1 MNVVMTAPASKSS
14 LERVIQNL
22 GYRSTDDFLHIQL
35 RNVLEQKIAY
45 YQSRIDFF
53 QQKYGMDFATF
64 RRLVVDKS
72 DSSLTRFGAIEK
84 ETDDNEWDDAIDFLD
99 DYTTYLRQIRP

>member
-1 MNVVMTAPASKSS
+1 MIAPVSQSP

-53 QQKYGMDFATF
+53 QQKYAMSFDEF
-64 RRLVVDKS
+64 RQRVVDKS
-72 DSSLTRFGAIEK
+72 DSTLSRFGVIEK
-84 ETDDNEWDDAIDFLD
+84 ENDDNDWDDAIDFLT
-99 DYTTYLRQIRP
+99 DYTAYLHQIRP

>member
-1 MNVVMTAPASKSS
+1 MIAPVSKSP

-45 YQSRIDFF
+45 YQSRVDFF
-53 QQKYGMDFATF
+53 EQKYGMNFSEF
-64 RRLVVDKS
+64 RHRVVNKS
-72 DSSLTRFGAIEK
+72 DTALARFGVIEK
-84 ETDDNEWDDAIDFLD
+84 ENDDNDWDDALDFSA
-99 DYTTYLRQIRP
+99 DYTNCLHQLRP

>member
-1 MNVVMTAPASKSS
+1 MIAPVSNSP

-35 RNVLEQKIAY
+35 RNVLEQKVAY

-53 QQKYGMDFATF
+53 EHKYGMSFDEF
-64 RRLVVDKS
+64 RQRVVDKS
-72 DSSLTRFGAIEK
+72 DSALARFSVIEK
-84 ETDDNEWDDAIDFLD
+84 ENDDNDWDDAIDFLN
-99 DYTTYLRQIRP
+99 DYTAYLHQIRP

>member
-1 MNVVMTAPASKSS
+1 MTAPASTSS

-53 QQKYGMDFATF
+53 QHKYGMTF
-64 RRLVVDKS
+64 DEFRQRVIDKS
-72 DSSLTRFGAIEK
+72 DMVLARFGSIEK
-84 ETDDNEWDDAIDFLD
+84 ETDDNEWDDAIDFVE
-99 DYTTYLRQIRP
+99 DYTTYLHQIRP

>member
-1 MNVVMTAPASKSS
+1 MVAPVSS
-14 LERVIQNL
+14 SPLERVIQNL

-53 QQKYGMDFATF
+53 QKKYGMNFDEF
-64 RRLVVDKS
+64 RQRVVDQS
-72 DSSLTRFGAIEK
+72 DNALAHFGIIEK
-84 ETDDNEWDDAIDFLD
+84 ENDDNDWDDAIDFLT
-99 DYTTYLRQIRP
+99 DYRNYLHQIRP

>member
-1 MNVVMTAPASKSS
+1 MIAPVSKSP

-53 QQKYGMDFATF
+53 QKKYGMDFDEFRQRVVNSSDTTLATF
-64 RRLVVDKS
+64 
-72 DSSLTRFGAIEK
+72 GIIEK
-84 ETDDNEWDDAIDFLD
+84 ENDDNDWDDAIDFLT
-99 DYTTYLRQIRP
+99 DYTAYLHQIRP

>member
-1 MNVVMTAPASKSS
+1 MVAPVSQSP

-53 QQKYGMDFATF
+53 QKKYEMNFDEF
-64 RRLVVDKS
+64 RQRVVDKS
-72 DSSLTRFGAIEK
+72 DSTLSRFGIIEK
-84 ETDDNEWDDAIDFLD
+84 ENDDNDWDDAIDFLT
-99 DYTTYLRQIRP
+99 DYTTYLHQIRP

>member
-1 MNVVMTAPASKSS
+1 MTAPASKAS

-53 QQKYGMDFATF
+53 QQKYGVDFATF
-64 RRLVVDKS
+64 RQRVVDKS
-72 DSSLTRFGAIEK
+72 DYSLARFGVIEK

-99 DYTTYLRQIRP
+99 DYTTYLHQIRP